1 MKQAVQSSAEVDSGK
16 RFFGRLSAPVA
27 TRDFAVR
34 FWDGSLLEPDAAHS
48 PRFTLVLNQA
58 LVVKSDACASG
69 LSLTRT
75 DIYR

>member
-34 FWDGSLLEPDAAHS
+34 FWDGDLLEPDATHS
-48 PRFTLVLNQA
+48 PRFTLVLNQT

-75 DIYR
+75 DLYR